1 MTESVLTKPR
11 ARVNWSAAEKAEW
24 LRLFADSGQC
34 AAEFCRDNDLS
45 PATLSLWRQ
54 QQTAE
59 SGTEVPA
66 LVEVPAEIV
75 RAAALLTASP
85 AQVTVSTPGGLRFEV
100 PVGIDA
106 AWLGSLLR
114 SFDHAKL

>member
-11 ARVNWSAAEKAEW
+11 ARVNWSVAEKTEW
-24 LRLFADSGQC
+24 LRLFAQSGQS

-66 LVEVPAEIV
+66 LIEVPAEIV
-75 RAAALLTASP
+75 RAAAPTATP

-114 SFDHAKL
+114 SFADAKL